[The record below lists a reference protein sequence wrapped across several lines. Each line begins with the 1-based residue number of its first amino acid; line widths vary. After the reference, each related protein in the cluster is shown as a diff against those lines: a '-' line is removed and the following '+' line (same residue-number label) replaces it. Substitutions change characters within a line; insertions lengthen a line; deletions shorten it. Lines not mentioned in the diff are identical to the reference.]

1 MSVIIK
7 VISVSQDFM
16 DQICELLYFGDL
28 VRSWLI
34 VCRIYHG
41 ADLYLIMLSH
51 YN

>member
-28 VRSWLI
+28 VRAWL
-34 VCRIYHG
+34 
-41 ADLYLIMLSH
+41 AEFIMGQICT
-51 YN
+51 